1 MKAFNRYV
9 VPLFLAS
16 MALLSCGKDKV
27 VEDEEIEIPGGGD
40 FYPDNGNTVSFEAQL
55 GDLSRATDTSFDTGD
70 QIGVFAVVADGT
82 SDKGV
87 IAERDNYADNVR
99 YTYNGSKFTSGNGI
113 SIEEGDQYFYHAVYP
128 YVSSAAASFSFTV
141 KNDQRGENYTLSD
154 LCTAQSI
161 ATSATLFQ
169 CSRIRSFR
177 YCRQTCHCRC
187 S

>member
-87 IAERDNYADNVR
+87 IAERGNYADNVR
-99 YTYNGSKFTSGNGI
+99 YTCILQLYG
-113 SIEEGDQYFYHAVYP
+113 EE
-128 YVSSAAASFSFTV
+128 
-141 KNDQRGENYTLSD
+141 
-154 LCTAQSI
+154 
-161 ATSATLFQ
+161 
-169 CSRIRSFR
+169 
-177 YCRQTCHCRC
+177 
-187 S
+187 